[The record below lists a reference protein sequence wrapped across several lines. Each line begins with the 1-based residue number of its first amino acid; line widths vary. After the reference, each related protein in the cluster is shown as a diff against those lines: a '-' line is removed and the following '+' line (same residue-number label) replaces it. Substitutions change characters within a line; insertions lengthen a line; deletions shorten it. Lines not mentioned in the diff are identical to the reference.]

1 MLNIEKAHIHKL
13 LCAQNPDAALLY
25 LYFKDGGDPS
35 QATLRLGYTESRYA
49 CAVATLRQLG
59 LWTEQKEMRLPGE
72 QPQYSEVDVLQAMDM
87 DVDFRALYGEVQRLL
102 GKNLNTEELKILLG
116 FVRYLGMSA
125 DVIVLLVC
133 YWKDKAKKMG
143 KTRNPSLRTIEKEA
157 YEWAEKGIDTM
168 EEAAA
173 YTQQQNLRFS
183 QVGRIMER
191 LQIRGRNLTAPEKRY
206 LKQWLEMGF
215 EEETIGLA
223 YERSC
228 LNTGGLAWP
237 YMHKILTSWHEQG
250 LHTTK
255 QIQGERKPNV
265 PKGASGELGDAEL
278 AAIQKLMKTGV

>member
-1 MLNIEKAHIHKL
+1 MLQIEKAHVHKL

-25 LYFKDGGDPS
+25 LYLKDGGDS
-35 QATLRLGYTESRYA
+35 RRAAHKLGFTETRYA
-49 CAVATLRQLG
+49 CAAATLHQLG
-59 LWTEQKEMRLPGE
+59 LWAEQKQIRLPGE
-72 QPQYSEVDVLQAMDM
+72 QPHYSEEDVLKTMDT

-102 GKNLNTEELKILLG
+102 GKNLTTEELKILLG

-133 YWKDKAKKMG
+133 YCKDRAKKMG

-157 YEWAEKGIDTM
+157 YDWAEKGIDTM

-183 QVGRIMER
+183 QVGRIMEV

-215 EEETIGLA
+215 DEETIGLA

-237 YMHKILTSWHEQG
+237 YIHKILTSWHEQG
-250 LHTTK
+250 LHTAK
-255 QIQGERKPNV
+255 QVQGERKPAV